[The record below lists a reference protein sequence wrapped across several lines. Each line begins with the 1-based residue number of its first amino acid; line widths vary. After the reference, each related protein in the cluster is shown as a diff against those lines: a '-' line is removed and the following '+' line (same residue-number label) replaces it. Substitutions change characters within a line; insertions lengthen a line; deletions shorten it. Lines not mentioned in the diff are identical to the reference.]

1 MHFYKYGILMD
12 RRSTTFPTKWRIA
25 LFDGHVNGH
34 GFIEV
39 PEILFDFTPTPGNS
53 VKVKFKNEFN
63 DVPLIFMIICFTEEC
78 LERTFLSEN
87 NSYYIVENNDTDFKK
102 VAVPERIFD
111 NAKRCVSPLQKLD
124 EPKVY
129 RAGVLW
135 DPIVLEGVTVNWRYY
150 NDFPLVPVFELYF
163 RDSTLPYLSESMVY
177 GVLEG
182 IVIAINENGALYWTR
197 GIGCAILPSVTRDSL
212 MPALGSVNSV
222 LARRCLP
229 ETSFGFPCSYEL
241 LPETR
246 NHKWE
251 GIRIVPDEM
260 SRCVYI
266 QLTCECVLSK
276 EVNTLAMMIPHI
288 GTVFRGL
295 SGYKNKLR
303 AGENYKIRVEFQKD
317 LNSYHPVVMD
327 VCLVPF
333 AFSLQTNIIIIVFQE
348 EDEFVQCRVVHI
360 SRETKNYYAVLEP
373 GDTVFDSCKHSI
385 DYIKIPFRVMFCAK
399 GIYVED
405 EQLLTHCF
413 NVRIR
418 RPRKNHDI
426 VSAVHVLSYIESRK
440 DPVFA
445 TLNKTV
451 WLRTMVK
458 KEKDDPSRVTELI
471 CPRLEQKVLD
481 PSRLS
486 ANMPINMLFAVHAQ
500 FTLISENIPVF
511 LIRNVAPT
519 IHQLPRVTSQI
530 AASLPPL
537 QSESSF
543 GISSDQSQRSDCSSL
558 SSSSFS
564 RPDVNPNSEITL
576 PSNPLLPR
584 RVHRSSFNTACES
597 EDEDGSD
604 ISLSRESNRSSY
616 QSSDDIVMT
625 ESWLASSA
633 ASIASDVLDSS
644 LSSFSTVSF
653 DTPLKPLVFETP
665 LKPPVFETPL
675 KPLVLETPFKP
686 LAVERKQLDF
696 VSHFEPK
703 RAVPGFNAAR
713 GLGFGPSNYLSS
725 GLTRNQGSGSLANK
739 PPRRTLIKYGYRQLK
754 SPKSHRDVLFDIV
767 YKFLKTRPMFIE
779 NEREAM
785 GSWFRPPSGKR
796 MCRFSGFA
804 VGLKQLM
811 FYSEQPSHHI
821 SNIQTMETSFGHEY
835 LRFTTKVARPCVPEI
850 DSDVFEIWSCE
861 HLPGYVIVEK
871 KKDLL
876 KLLEPLDPDE
886 NESHVYSAVIE
897 PVAGGPMEIS
907 ILKNFKDTDHIDI
920 FVFWRLVMEFSDDV
934 PIPELVRRKDG
945 HRECHGPSH
954 IPEPPDHTINKFG
967 MWETLHLNSVLAQEK
982 LDLLR
987 SLNDPRVKLV
997 EGPDLKP
1004 EIEVRK
1010 VHVDLRRKCMF
1021 GALSSFLKLLPS
1033 LKDHQMFNFV
1043 FEEDFVKKIEELQ
1056 GYDDGLHPTQIR
1068 KRSYSLKLGL
1078 NYMSEIL
1085 LRNEVYLRMYEETEF
1100 APLLQ
1105 EMADCIDLNATYIK
1119 QTDEVKKMLL
1129 FFRKHKMIP
1138 VT

>member
-63 DVPLIFMIICFTEEC
+63 DVPLVVTKCSEHEWIRDVEVINSKVVIFMIICFTEEC

-102 VAVPERIFD
+102 VAVPERVFD

-197 GIGCAILPSVTRDSL
+197 GIGCAILPSVTQDSL

-251 GIRIVPDEM
+251 GIRIVPDEI

-327 VCLVPF
+327 VCL
-333 AFSLQTNIIIIVFQE
+333 E

-564 RPDVNPNSEITL
+564 RPDVNPNSEFTL

-597 EDEDGSD
+597 EDEDCSD

-644 LSSFSTVSF
+644 LSSFLTVSF

-665 LKPPVFETPL
+665 LKPLVLETPL
-675 KPLVLETPFKP
+675 KPLV
-686 LAVERKQLDF
+686 VERKKLDF

-703 RAVPGFNAAR
+703 SAISGFNAAR
-713 GLGFGPSNYLSS
+713 GLGFGSSNYLSS
-725 GLTRNQGSGSLANK
+725 GLTSNQGSGSLANK
-739 PPRRTLIKYGYRQLK
+739 PPRRTPIKYGYRQLK

-934 PIPELVRRKDG
+934 PMPELVRRKDG

-1021 GALSSFLKLLPS
+1021 GALRSFLKLLPS